1 MKPKI
6 LENRLNLALL
16 PTPFRKLENL
26 SEEYGFELYVK
37 EDDLTHFLA
46 SGNKIRKLEYL
57 LKDAKEKRANVVF
70 TCGGVQSNHCRATA
84 VLSKRLGMKPVLF
97 LRGTE
102 PDIFNGNLLIDKLIG
117 SDIVYVTPEEYEN
130 IDEIFQEYRRKYE
143 EDGKKVYIV
152 PEGGS
157 NSLGALGYVN
167 AVFELD
173 EQMDLEKLDA
183 ICSALGSGGTV
194 AGIVAGLHVLEKR
207 CKVIGFNVTK
217 TMNEK
222 FLSKISKLLM
232 QMKDYGMN
240 IKPEDVNLEII
251 DDFSGPAYAVP
262 TEEDLKLIKHVAEM
276 ESTILDPVYTAKA
289 LRGTIETFKGTG
301 KKVLFIHTGGTFG
314 LFAQAES
321 MTRIVSNQGGD
332 R

>member
-6 LENRLNLALL
+6 LENKLNLALL
-16 PTPFRKLENL
+16 PTPLRKLEKL

-57 LKDAKEKRANVVF
+57 FKDAKAKGADVVF

-84 VLSKRLGMKPVLF
+84 VLAKRLGMQPVLF

-102 PDIFNGNLLIDKLIG
+102 PDIFNGNLLIDKLID
-117 SDIVYVTPEEYEN
+117 SDIVYVTSEEYAN
-130 IDEIFQEYRRKYE
+130 IDRIFQEYKRKYE
-143 EDGKKVYIV
+143 ESGKRVYII

-157 NSLGALGYVN
+157 NVLGAFGYLN
-167 AVFELD
+167 AMFEIN
-173 EQMDLEKLDA
+173 EQMNLNEFDA

-194 AGIVAGLHVLEKR
+194 TGIVAGVRLLGKK

-217 TMNEK
+217 TDREK

-232 QMKDYGMN
+232 EMKEYG
-240 IKPEDVNLEII
+240 IDVNTGYEKLEVI

-262 TEEDLKLIKHVAEM
+262 TEEDLKLIKHVAETEIM
-276 ESTILDPVYTAKA
+276 ILDPVYTSKA
-289 LRGTIETFKGTG
+289 LRGTIETFKNSG

-321 MTRIVSNQGGD
+321 MTEIVK
-332 R
+332 RF